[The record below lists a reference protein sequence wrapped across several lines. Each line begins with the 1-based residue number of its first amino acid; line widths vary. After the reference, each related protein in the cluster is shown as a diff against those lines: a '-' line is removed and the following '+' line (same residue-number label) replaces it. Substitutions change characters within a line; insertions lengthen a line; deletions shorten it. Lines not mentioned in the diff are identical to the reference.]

1 MRVAKIA
8 CGRCGSKSLREDGG
22 SMRCVQCGRVVP
34 GTDKA
39 PQLAGPNAKRPGA
52 KWEL

>member
-1 MRVAKIA
+1 MKVAKIA

-22 SMRCVQCGRVVP
+22 QMRCVQCGRNVVEK
-34 GTDKA
+34 GA
-39 PQLAGPNAKRPGA
+39 PVAVAPMVRRPSA